1 MPVEFRPISV
11 QDYHRMAAAEIFR
24 PDERV
29 ELIAGQVI
37 PMAAKGTAH
46 SAAIT
51 RVNRLLKS
59 RLGDRILLR
68 LQDPIELDNY
78 SEPEPDIAL
87 VHPDPLDYED
97 HHPTVSEVFLIIEV
111 ADSSLRY
118 DCEIK
123 AIAYDQAGISDY
135 WVLDVT
141 ARKLHVFR
149 SPSPVGYQS
158 ETILLEEI
166 TISPLA
172 FPDCEIRVE
181 ELLRSRIEQ

>member
-1 MPVEFRPISV
+1 MPVEFRMISV
-11 QDYHRMAAAEIFR
+11 QDYHRMAEAEIFR

-51 RVNRLLKS
+51 RINRLLKG
-59 RLGDRILLR
+59 RLGDRVLLR

-87 VHPDPLDYED
+87 VKPDPLDYED

-111 ADSSLRY
+111 ADSSLKF
-118 DCEIK
+118 DCEVK
-123 AIAYDQAGISDY
+123 AIAYAKSGVSDY

-149 SPSPVGYQS
+149 LPSSAGYQS
-158 ETILLEEI
+158 ETILLEEVA
-166 TISPLA
+166 ISPLA
-172 FPDCEIRVE
+172 FPDCEIRIEEMLRPRVE
-181 ELLRSRIEQ
+181 Q

>member
-1 MPVEFRPISV
+1 MPVEFRLISV
-11 QDYHRMAAAEIFR
+11 QDYHRMAEAEIFR

-51 RVNRLLKS
+51 RVNRLLES
-59 RLGDRILLR
+59 RLGDRVLLR

-87 VHPDPLDYED
+87 VKPDPLDYEN
-97 HHPTVSEVFLIIEV
+97 HHPIVSEVFLVIEV
-111 ADSSLRY
+111 ADSSLRF
-118 DCEIK
+118 DCEVK
-123 AIAYDQAGISDY
+123 AIAYAKSGISDY

-149 SPSPVGYQS
+149 LPNSAGYQS
-158 ETILLEEI
+158 ETILLEEV

-172 FPDCEIRVE
+172 FPDCEIRIAEMLRPRVE
-181 ELLRSRIEQ
+181 R